1 MKRFF
6 WIIGVLI
13 CMPLAACDD
22 NNPETTDSAVV
33 YTAEG
38 SVNAGDVEKSIT
50 LYTTCDWTAAG
61 DEWITVEPAGG
72 SRGIFAVRLSFGA
85 NGTGSP
91 RTGTVTLPPAPAKK
105 PIHSPRK
112 PNNGDCY
119 GRKRTTTPNP
129 EFHLCTARYSDLR
142 QACFQAMDG
151 GSGAESGG

>member
-50 LYTTCDWTAAG
+50 HYTTCDWTAAG

-91 RTGTVTLPPAPAKK
+91 RTGTVT
-105 PIHSPRK
+105 
-112 PNNGDCY
+112 
-119 GRKRTTTPNP
+119 
-129 EFHLCTARYSDLR
+129 FTA
-142 QACFQAMDG
+142 
-151 GSGAESGG
+151 GSCKETYTFTQKAE

>member
-91 RTGTVTLPPAPAKK
+91 RTGTVTFTAGSCKDASQQAIPALSY
-105 PIHSPRK
+105 IFSSFFDRRCS
-112 PNNGDCY
+112 NGD
-119 GRKRTTTPNP
+119 RPN
-129 EFHLCTARYSDLR
+129 
-142 QACFQAMDG
+142 CFLKTDANLL
-151 GSGAESGG
+151 

>member
-72 SRGIFAVRLSFGA
+72 SRGIFAV
-85 NGTGSP
+85 
-91 RTGTVTLPPAPAKK
+91 
-105 PIHSPRK
+105 
-112 PNNGDCY
+112 
-119 GRKRTTTPNP
+119 
-129 EFHLCTARYSDLR
+129 LCLINFKAAR
-142 QACFQAMDG
+142 
-151 GSGAESGG
+151 

>member
-50 LYTTCDWTAAG
+50 LYTTCDGTAAG

-72 SRGIFAVRLSFGA
+72 SRCIFAVRLSFGA

-91 RTGTVTLPPAPAKK
+91 RTGTVT
-105 PIHSPRK
+105 
-112 PNNGDCY
+112 
-119 GRKRTTTPNP
+119 
-129 EFHLCTARYSDLR
+129 FTA
-142 QACFQAMDG
+142 
-151 GSGAESGG
+151 GSCKETYTFTQKAE

>member
-22 NNPETTDSAVV
+22 DSPETTDSAVV

-61 DEWITVEPAGG
+61 AEWITVEPAGG

-91 RTGTVTLPPAPAKK
+91 RTGTVT
-105 PIHSPRK
+105 
-112 PNNGDCY
+112 
-119 GRKRTTTPNP
+119 
-129 EFHLCTARYSDLR
+129 FTA
-142 QACFQAMDG
+142 
-151 GSGAESGG
+151 GSCKETYTFTQKAE

>member
-13 CMPLAACDD
+13 CMPLAAC
-22 NNPETTDSAVV
+22 
-33 YTAEG
+33 EG

-91 RTGTVTLPPAPAKK
+91 RTGTVT
-105 PIHSPRK
+105 
-112 PNNGDCY
+112 
-119 GRKRTTTPNP
+119 
-129 EFHLCTARYSDLR
+129 FTA
-142 QACFQAMDG
+142 
-151 GSGAESGG
+151 GSCKETYTFTQKAE

>member
-22 NNPETTDSAVV
+22 DSPETTDSAVV
-33 YTAEG
+33 Y
-38 SVNAGDVEKSIT
+38 
-50 LYTTCDWTAAG
+50 TAAG

-91 RTGTVTLPPAPAKK
+91 RTGTVT
-105 PIHSPRK
+105 
-112 PNNGDCY
+112 
-119 GRKRTTTPNP
+119 
-129 EFHLCTARYSDLR
+129 FTA
-142 QACFQAMDG
+142 
-151 GSGAESGG
+151 GSCKETYTFTQKAE